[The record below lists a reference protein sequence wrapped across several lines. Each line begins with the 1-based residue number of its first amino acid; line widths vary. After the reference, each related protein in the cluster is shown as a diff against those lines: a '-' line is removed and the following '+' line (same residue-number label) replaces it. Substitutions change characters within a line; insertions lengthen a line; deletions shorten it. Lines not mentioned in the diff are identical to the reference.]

1 MLFRQFEYL
10 QAVVEAG
17 NFYLAAEKCNVSQS
31 AISQQIKKLEEELGV
46 QLLERHNRTFS
57 LTPAGEHFY
66 AKSLMITNDIQQL
79 IRETKKI
86 SSNDFASLHIGYY
99 KGYSGNEL
107 SNAISAFSE
116 KYPKVEI
123 TTVSGSHEELYRGM
137 EKGTVDIALNDQR
150 RAFSDTYNNEVLS
163 ESYMYVEISSRN
175 PLSKLKQIE
184 VSELKNM
191 PCILVI
197 TESGRNEEQAYYRDI
212 IGFKGDYIF
221 ADSFQEARLRI
232 ISSQG
237 FMPVDIIGKSVW
249 YDTGV
254 SRIPLMRNG
263 QQVRKIYC
271 AFYRKDNSGYYIEEF
286 SDMLKKEF

>member
-79 IRETKKI
+79 IQETKKI